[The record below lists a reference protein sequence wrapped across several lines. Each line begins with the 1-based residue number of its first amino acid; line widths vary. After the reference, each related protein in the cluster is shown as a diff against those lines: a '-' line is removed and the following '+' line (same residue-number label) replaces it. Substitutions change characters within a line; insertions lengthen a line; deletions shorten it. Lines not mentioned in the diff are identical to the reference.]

1 MFEQS
6 LLDTKGKTHKPW
18 TIVVSFLIQCSL
30 IGIAVLMVRLP
41 LKNAGRPDEPAP
53 PTAIM

>member
-6 LLDTKGKTHKPW
+6 LLDTKGKTNKPW

-30 IGIAVLMVRLP
+30 IGIAVLIP
-41 LKNAGRPDEPAP
+41 LIYYDAFPRGS
-53 PTAIM
+53 